1 MFLDCLARL
10 KSMTT
15 AAGGRPV
22 NKYRNI
28 KSDGFDSQKE
38 KRRYEDLLLM
48 QHAGEIRDLNRQV
61 RFVLTPRMHGKYRNE
76 RESYYVADFTYYKV
90 NKDGQDE
97 FVVEDVKSEYTRNL
111 PQYKLKRKQMLYRYN
126 ISIFET

>member
-15 AAGGRPV
+15 VAEEKQV

-48 QHAGEIRDLNRQV
+48 QYAGEIRDLNRQV

-76 RESYYVADFTYYKV
+76 RESYYIADFTYYKV

-97 FVVEDVKSEYTRNL
+97 FIVEDVKSEYTRNL
-111 PQYKLKRKQMLYRYN
+111 PQYKLKRKLMLYKYN
-126 ISIFET
+126 ISILET